1 MQSDAPTLR
10 ARNASRLV
18 AQAEAAATAR
28 PFQTIPQIDI
38 SPLLEGT
45 VDERLEVASAIRQ
58 ACLEVGFFYVS
69 DHGVDPSIVAA
80 GFEAAERF
88 FALPEADKAAVSIL
102 HSDKL
107 RGYTGLL
114 EENTDPDN
122 NGDLHE
128 AFDIGLDLANDD
140 PDAHSGV
147 YGWGENQWPEL
158 QGFRDDVL
166 AYYAAMD
173 ALCRALYRGFALSL
187 DLDEDFFVDKM
198 TKPIG
203 ELRLLRYPAQP
214 VPDDKVLGIGAH
226 SDYDAFTVLATDD
239 VSALEILNPAGDWIE
254 APPVDGTF
262 IVNVGDLME
271 RWTNDLYRSTVHR
284 AVNSSERDRY
294 SIPYFSN
301 IDPLEVIS
309 VLPSCQ
315 SPERPARYEP
325 VGAGEYV
332 EACMRDAYGVDS

>member
-158 QGFRDDVL
+158 QG
-166 AYYAAMD
+166 
-173 ALCRALYRGFALSL
+173 
-187 DLDEDFFVDKM
+187 
-198 TKPIG
+198 
-203 ELRLLRYPAQP
+203 
-214 VPDDKVLGIGAH
+214 
-226 SDYDAFTVLATDD
+226 TV
-239 VSALEILNPAGDWIE
+239 
-254 APPVDGTF
+254 
-262 IVNVGDLME
+262 
-271 RWTNDLYRSTVHR
+271 
-284 AVNSSERDRY
+284 
-294 SIPYFSN
+294 
-301 IDPLEVIS
+301 
-309 VLPSCQ
+309 
-315 SPERPARYEP
+315 
-325 VGAGEYV
+325 VGACWTG
-332 EACMRDAYGVDS
+332 AATC